1 MNLID
6 QIKSASGRDL
16 ELLTFG
22 AAGVISPGLL
32 TIWYFAPGFYATAST
47 LKLLLT
53 ALALTTPF
61 VALNSLL
68 VVFRPLGSRMRLLT
82 ADDEGFSIAV
92 TFAAI
97 FNALLG
103 SALLLVAYLAS
114 LALVT
119 FVYVVIGAEILLVLI
134 FAAFGHRQDK

>member
-6 QIKSASGRDL
+6 QIKGASGRDL
-16 ELLTFG
+16 ELLIFG

-32 TIWYFAPGFYATAST
+32 TIWYFAPEFYTTVST

-68 VVFRPLGSRMRLLT
+68 IVFRPIGLRMRQLT
-82 ADDEGFSIAV
+82 SDDEGFSIAV
-92 TFAAI
+92 TFAAM
-97 FNALLG
+97 FNALVG
-103 SALLLVAYLAS
+103 SLLFLVAYLAS
-114 LALVT
+114 LALST
-119 FVYVVIGAEILLVLI
+119 FVYVVIGAELLFALI
-134 FAAFGHRQDK
+134 FLRFGRRQDK